1 MNPFGKRTI
10 ILVFTTLFS
19 VLIMAGCEN
28 TEQPQVNTAVMEP
41 VRVTLAT
48 ASLVPVTDQVEL
60 IGTVEAVNRAEI
72 AAKVSGTITTMP
84 VVLGSRVKKGDLL
97 LEISAGEIDAKL
109 QQSYAQL
116 EQAKRNLARE
126 RKLLQKNAATP
137 ETVKSL
143 EESLAIAEA
152 AYQEARIMQSY
163 TRVLSPFAGRVTSK
177 DANVGD
183 LATPGKAL
191 VRIEDET
198 RLQVLTNIPETI
210 ISKIQKGDQLRVKVP
225 AANLT
230 VPGTVAEVAPTAN
243 PTTRSGKVKL
253 DLEANPALHPG
264 QFARV
269 ALALDDMSM
278 LAVPASAVSTLG
290 QMQRVFVV
298 QDDVAR
304 LRLVRCGASHGDQV
318 EILSGLTPGEQVVV
332 TYQQALRDLQP
343 VTFE

>member
-1 MNPFGKRTI
+1 MKPSGKRTTT
-10 ILVFTTLFS
+10 LVFTSLFFI
-19 VLIMAGCEN
+19 LILVGCEKN
-28 TEQPQVNTAVMEP
+28 EPPQADTAVLEP

-48 ASLVPVTDQVEL
+48 ASQMPITSQIEL

-72 AAKVSGTITTMP
+72 AAKVSGTITAMP
-84 VVLGSRVKKGDLL
+84 VVLGSRVQKGDLL
-97 LEISAGEIDAKL
+97 VEISAGEIDAKL
-109 QQSYAQL
+109 QQSHAQR

-163 TRVLSPFAGRVTSK
+163 TRVLSPFTGRVTSK
-177 DANVGD
+177 DANIGD

-191 VRIEDET
+191 VRIEDEA

-210 ISKIQKGDQLRVKVP
+210 ISKIHKGDQLTVKVP

-230 VPGTVAEVAPTAN
+230 VPGTVQEVAPTAN

-269 ALALDDMSM
+269 ALALDNSSM
-278 LAVPASAVSTLG
+278 LAVPGSAVSTVG

-298 QDDVAR
+298 QDGVAR

-318 EILSGLTPGEQVVV
+318 EILSGLEPGEHVVV
-332 TYQQALRDLQP
+332 TYQQPLRDHQP
-343 VTFE
+343 VIYE